1 MEKRLAELV
10 EKLKNAHGAQLV
22 SVILYGSGARED
34 HHAKYSDL
42 NVLCVLERVSPAEL
56 RASEPVSRWWR
67 ELGNP
72 SPLLLSAEEVR
83 TSTDCFPIEFQDM
96 QDSRRVL
103 HGQDVI
109 ADLDVDRRYYRA
121 QLEHELRAK
130 MLRLRQKAAGILSD
144 SKALTSLMLDSVS
157 TFMVLARH
165 ALQLSGI
172 PVGATKRSVVE
183 ALPRIGLEAAPFDA
197 LLAVREGGKQPGD
210 LDAPSLFE
218 EYLKQIEALVRHV
231 DKLEQ

>member
-72 SPLLLSAEEVR
+72 SPLLLSAEEVQR
-83 TSTDCFPIEFQDM
+83 HFP
-96 QDSRRVL
+96 R
-103 HGQDVI
+103 
-109 ADLDVDRRYYRA
+109 ADHRWR
-121 QLEHELRAK
+121 
-130 MLRLRQKAAGILSD
+130 
-144 SKALTSLMLDSVS
+144 
-157 TFMVLARH
+157 
-165 ALQLSGI
+165 
-172 PVGATKRSVVE
+172 
-183 ALPRIGLEAAPFDA
+183 
-197 LLAVREGGKQPGD
+197 
-210 LDAPSLFE
+210 
-218 EYLKQIEALVRHV
+218 
-231 DKLEQ
+231 

>member
-42 NVLCVLERVSPAEL
+42 NVLCVLERVSPPEL

-130 MLRLRQKAAGILSD
+130 MLRLRQKAGGILSD

-172 PVGATKRSVVE
+172 PAGATKRSIAG

>member
-172 PVGATKRSVVE
+172 PAGSTRRSIVE

-210 LDAPSLFE
+210 LDAPSLFA